1 MTKSSDTFDLIL
13 KWFFIA
19 SSVFYFVTF
28 TEQISKGEPYF
39 DSLMSF
45 LIEALAAL
53 YFIKKPNIA
62 WAKENMFF
70 LLATLTG
77 LMMTKSFFYYYHGMD
92 YVIYTILSSF
102 LLFSSFVSFKKYQLE
117 H

>member
-1 MTKSSDTFDLIL
+1 MTKSADTFDVIF

-28 TEQISKGEPYF
+28 TEQLSKNEPFF
-39 DSLMSF
+39 DSLISF
-45 LIEALAAL
+45 LIEAVAAL
-53 YFIKKPNIA
+53 YFIKKANVL
-62 WAKENMFF
+62 WAEENMFF

-77 LMMTKSFFYYYHGMD
+77 LMITKSFFYYYHGMD
-92 YVIYTILSSF
+92 YIIYTILSLF
-102 LLFSSFVSFKKYQLE
+102 LFFSSFVSFKKYQLE